1 MYVKISKF
9 SFWVFFFV
17 QNKSLARR
25 GRGREGRLN
34 TVRGYGSICIVIKH
48 GGLNIFL
55 HVLYIISKRCVF
67 AV

>member
-17 QNKSLARR
+17 KNKSLARR

-34 TVRGYGSICIVIKH
+34 TVRGYGSIYIVIKH
-48 GGLNIFL
+48 GCLNNVL
-55 HVLYIISKRCVF
+55 HVLYTIS
-67 AV
+67 